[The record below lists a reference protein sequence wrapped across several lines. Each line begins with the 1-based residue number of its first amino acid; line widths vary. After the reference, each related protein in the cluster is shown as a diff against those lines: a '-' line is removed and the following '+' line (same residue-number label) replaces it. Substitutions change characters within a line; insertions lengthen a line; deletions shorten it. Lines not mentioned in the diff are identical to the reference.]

1 MNPEQNDW
9 SDVPGALPQNDT
21 ELSLRD
27 LMAWAQ
33 ANGIDPHNT
42 SMAEIRAARKA
53 AASMAQAAVPLPGPR
68 GATGALS
75 GMNSLNLTDG
85 WHYDL
90 SAIGAEP
97 HLIRDVLERQSAAW
111 LVGPSGSYKS
121 FIALSMAICVATGRP
136 WYGRE
141 TYGGPVVYIC
151 SEGSKAWGKR
161 MAAYAQVHGISGER
175 HPFYLRPAPIEIGGE
190 EWEALAALLEHVRPA
205 LVVVDTQAQ
214 CATTA
219 DENSNSEMARICKRL
234 AAMANRTGAA
244 VLTVHHSGHGKEG
257 SAGIRARG
265 ASSIYAAADTE
276 LKVVPKEQTIDER
289 GQESIRYISLEAS
302 KQKDMPTGPIATLS
316 PHIVEI
322 NGATDYYGRPVTSL
336 VMVDIDPPQG
346 DGASTPEEWAAMLWA
361 AGVREAMGRDRL
373 IQEANV
379 KGLDGFPRKAVEASK
394 VAKAH
399 KELIARKA
407 AEGQGAFDE

>member
-1 MNPEQNDW
+1 MPEQNDW
-9 SDVPGALPQNDT
+9 SDIPGAIPPEEAERSIG
-21 ELSLRD
+21 ELRS
-27 LMAWAQ
+27 WAI
-33 ANGIDPHNT
+33 ANGIDPDTT
-42 SMAEIRAARKA
+42 SAANILAARKA
-53 AASMAQAAVPLPGPR
+53 AMSAAQAAVPLPGPR
-68 GATGALS
+68 AATGAMS

-85 WHYDL
+85 WQYDVA
-90 SAIGAEP
+90 SIGAEP

-136 WYGRE
+136 WYDRE
-141 TYGGPVVYIC
+141 TYAGPVVYIC

-161 MAAYAQVHGISGER
+161 MAAYAQVHGISGDR
-175 HPFYLRPAPIEIGGE
+175 HPFYLRPAPIEIGSE

-214 CATTA
+214 CATAA
-219 DENSNSEMARICKRL
+219 DENSNSEMARIVKRL

-257 SAGIRARG
+257 RDIRARG

-276 LKVVPKEQTIDER
+276 LKVVPKEQTIDDR

-302 KQKDMPTGPIATLS
+302 KQKDMPTGPVVTLS
-316 PHIVEI
+316 PHVVEI

-336 VMVDIDPPQG
+336 VLVDIDPPKG
-346 DGASTPEEWAAMLWA
+346 DDASTPEEWAAMLYA

-379 KGLDGFPRKAVEASK
+379 KGLEGFPRKAAEAAK